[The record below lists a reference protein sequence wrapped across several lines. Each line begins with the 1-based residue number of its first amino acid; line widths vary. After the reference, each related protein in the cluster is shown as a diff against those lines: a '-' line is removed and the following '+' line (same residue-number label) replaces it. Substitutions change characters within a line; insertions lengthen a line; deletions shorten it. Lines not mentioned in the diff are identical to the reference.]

1 MIIYSLFSFLAP
13 LAAHSIHVRHEE
25 SVQINQ
31 SNERL
36 TRQVKKDERKR
47 IARDLH
53 DTLGHSF
60 SMISVKTDFAKKLL
74 NKHPDRLELVD
85 QQLNE
90 IAITSRDNLQIVREI
105 VADLRNETLSN
116 VLINQSENLQEAHIR
131 LLTKGEGQ
139 ASDWPDSIQS
149 ILAACF
155 SETVTNIIRHSKAD
169 RCSITFLKKIINIE
183 CLFLITASV
192 STKEK
197 RVRRLTG

>member
-1 MIIYSLFSFLAP
+1 M
-13 LAAHSIHVRHEE
+13 
-25 SVQINQ
+25 
-31 SNERL
+31 
-36 TRQVKKDERKR
+36 KKDERKR